1 MNFVSAHT
9 VMVHRAGIRTAG
21 VGIARVDI
29 TVINIIW
36 RDILFCIRR
45 NLARFGSGICVAVA
59 AGGACIGCQYATACQ
74 GKGCRQEKRSQF
86 VIFIMVL
93 LFLSLRWITFS
104 NSASCSV
111 AKDPRFLNYVRMES
125 RINI

>member
-45 NLARFGSGICVAVA
+45 NLARFGSGIRVAVA

-74 GKGCRQEKRSQF
+74 VRVAVRKSVVSF

-125 RINI
+125 RISI

>member
-1 MNFVSAHT
+1 MNLVGGHT
-9 VMVHRAGIRTAG
+9 LMVHRACARPAG

-29 TVINIIW
+29 TVINIVW
-36 RDILFCIRR
+36 RNILFCIRR
-45 NLARFGSGICVAVA
+45 NLASTLPLARVRVAVR
-59 AGGACIGCQYATACQ
+59 
-74 GKGCRQEKRSQF
+74 KSVVSF

-111 AKDPRFLNYVRMES
+111 AKDPSFLIYVRMES